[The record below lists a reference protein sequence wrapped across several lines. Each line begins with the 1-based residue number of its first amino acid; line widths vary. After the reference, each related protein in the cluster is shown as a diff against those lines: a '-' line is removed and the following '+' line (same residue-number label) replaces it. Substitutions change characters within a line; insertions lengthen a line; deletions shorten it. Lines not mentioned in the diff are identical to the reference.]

1 MGDHHPQYPVLEVH
15 YDKDHRTQRLSELQ
29 EDFVPLRL
37 RTHLPHRWDEQYR
50 PYIQRAGFL
59 EIVSVFNT
67 GLLILDLALLT
78 AAVNRY
84 DLIHVCDSTK
94 H

>member
-1 MGDHHPQYPVLEVH
+1 MGDLHPQYPILEVH
-15 YDKDHRTQRLSELQ
+15 YDKDHRAKRLLELQ
-29 EDFVPLRL
+29 EDLVPLRL
-37 RTHLPHRWDEQYR
+37 RTHQPHRWDERYR

-84 DLIHVCDSTK
+84 DLIHVCDRTK